1 MKFFE
6 PLKANIDNMIKKC
19 KNGTYKLLENTDTNI
34 KLEYNTKARKA
45 VINVRCADDDMSD
58 MGLEVIHIECRKAE
72 DEKHV
77 DIPFVL
83 DLKSVKETRVFQM
96 FLNVIDHFEEMAK
109 TKESMNNDR
118 RS

>member
-1 MKFFE
+1 MKFFN

-19 KNGTYKLLENTDTNI
+19 KNDTYKLLESTDKNI
-34 KLEYNTKARKA
+34 KLEYNTPARKA

-83 DLKSVKETRVFQM
+83 DIKDKSVKETRVFQM
-96 FLNVIDHFEEMAK
+96 FLNVMDHFEEMAK
-109 TKESMNNDR
+109 AKEGNHEG
-118 RS
+118 

>member
-1 MKFFE
+1 MKFFN

-19 KNGTYKLLENTDTNI
+19 KNGTYKLLESTDTNI
-34 KLEYNTKARKA
+34 KMEYNSAARKA

-77 DIPFVL
+77 DPFVL
-83 DLKSVKETRVFQM
+83 DIKDKSVKETRVFQM
-96 FLNVIDHFEEMAK
+96 FLNVIDHFEEMVKAK
-109 TKESMNNDR
+109 SGLES
-118 RS
+118 